1 MLTRG
6 ISNLSM
12 TARWPSAPVALVTA
26 FFLIVTGAR
35 AQMAQV
41 DRGRALAQANCARCH
56 AIDPTGESPLAKAP
70 PFRTL
75 HRRYPVE
82 TLAEAL
88 AEGIRVAHPMP
99 EFRLEPNQIDDLI
112 AYLKSLGS

>member
-1 MLTRG
+1 
-6 ISNLSM
+6 LSM

-26 FFLIVTGAR
+26 FFLIATGAR

-41 DRGRALAQANCARCH
+41 DRGRALAQANCARCQ
-56 AIDPTGESPLAKAP
+56 
-70 PFRTL
+70 
-75 HRRYPVE
+75 
-82 TLAEAL
+82 AL